1 MANGCRF
8 CGCEVRYIIKHPKE
22 EGYLIFFAWHGCR
35 RNKFKDV
42 FYQDLMWVHAKKFVF
57 LGAGALGST
66 EILLRSKEMGLKM
79 SKKVGENMS
88 GNGDML
94 AFG

>member
-1 MANGCRF
+1 MHRF
-8 CGCEVRYIIKHPKE
+8 CACEVRRIEKHE
-22 EGYLIFFAWHGCR
+22 NGGYLIFFAWHGCR
-35 RNKFKDV
+35 RHKFKDI
-42 FYQDLMWVHAKKFVF
+42 FYDDLMWVHAKKFVF

-66 EILLRSKEMGLKM
+66 EILLRSKSRGLEM
-79 SKKVGENMS
+79 SEQVGKQMS

>member
-1 MANGCRF
+1 
-8 CGCEVRYIIKHPKE
+8 
-22 EGYLIFFAWHGCR
+22 
-35 RNKFKDV
+35 
-42 FYQDLMWVHAKKFVF
+42 MWVHAKKFVF